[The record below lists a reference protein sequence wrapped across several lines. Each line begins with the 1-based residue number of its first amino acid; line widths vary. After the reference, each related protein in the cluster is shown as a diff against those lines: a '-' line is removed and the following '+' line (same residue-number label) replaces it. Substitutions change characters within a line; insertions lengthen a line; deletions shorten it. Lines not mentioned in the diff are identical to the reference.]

1 MFKGKKVII
10 FDMDG
15 TLIDSVGIWN
25 EIDEKLIKA
34 IGDGTIDDINI
45 QVQRDTTLKKFASSE
60 DAYLEYCRF
69 LKNKY
74 KSDMEAEDIL
84 NLRYKMT
91 KDYIENV
98 VCYKKDA
105 EKVLCKLKEL
115 GFKLAIGT
123 TTHRA
128 NIDSYKTVNKNII
141 RKANLDDFF
150 EIILAKEDVTKSKPD
165 PEVHE
170 KIMEFFDVKP
180 EDCLIVEDA
189 LLGVEAAK
197 NAGIDVITIYDEY
210 SDFERKEIN
219 QISKYNFKT
228 FEEMLDYINKEIEN
242 N

>member
-45 QVQRDTTLKKFASSE
+45 QVQRDTTLKKFATSE
-60 DAYLEYCRF
+60 DCYLEYCRF

-74 KSDMEAEDIL
+74 KSDLEAEDIL

-105 EKVLCKLKEL
+105 EKVINRLKEL
-115 GFKLAIGT
+115 EFKLAIGT
-123 TTHRA
+123 TTHKS
-128 NIDSYKTVNKNII
+128 NIEIYKTLNKNII
-141 RKANLDDFF
+141 KKANLDDYFDV
-150 EIILAKEDVTKSKPD
+150 IYAKEDVQKSKPD

-170 KIMEFFDVKP
+170 KIMNFFDVKP

-219 QISKYNFKT
+219 QISQYNFKT
-228 FEEMLDYINKEIEN
+228 FEEMLDYINEEIKD
-242 N
+242 